1 MCGIAGIIG
10 REPLTPETVSR
21 VKRMNEELT
30 HRGPDGEGLFHD
42 GSTALAMRRL
52 SVIDVGGG
60 WQPLYNEDRSLVLV
74 ANGEIYNF
82 IELRSSLERRG
93 HRFRSG
99 SDCETILH
107 LYEEHGRRCVDY
119 LRGMFA
125 FALWDRKTGR
135 LLLGRDRMGEK
146 PLYLFEAPEGLVFAS
161 ELKALL
167 RSGMVPFELDPGSVD
182 LFFHYQYV
190 PDPLTLVRGVRRL
203 RAGHT
208 LEVSRHPWRMEET
221 GYWRMEEAPALAGNP
236 PDVIRN
242 ALEDLGGVMT
252 RSDVPVG
259 IALSGGLDS
268 SLVAA
273 LAAKYYSGVVHA
285 FSVGYPGRP
294 PHDERTDA
302 KAFADHLGIPFHDIE
317 IHQDAMVE
325 SFDKLNYWR
334 DEPIADISG
343 YGYYAVMRCAA
354 DLGIKVM
361 LQGQGG
367 DELFWGYPWLR
378 NAVKHSQRKAALRL
392 DGSVGALHYW
402 DDTFEWPR
410 LTPRAVAWWLRTLAS
425 RCGRGWKNYK
435 RDRMSPAEHLV
446 FYDLTPDFQSARTDL
461 PHVYGQDFMDRLEPS
476 SPYAPF
482 TCSQPWPQLD
492 VLMTRLACETY
503 LLGNGITQGDRLS
516 MASSVELRLPLLDHQ
531 LVETVIG
538 LRKNRPDSALAP
550 KAWLREAVKGFIPPW
565 VLDRPK
571 RGFEPPRRQWHQ
583 AIFAVYGDWLH
594 DGYLVKEGI
603 LTPPAAKSL
612 ALGPF
617 PAEAG
622 TPLSFK
628 ALVLETWCRQMSCLA
643 DTGRAVSYERFAS
656 ATT

>member
-1 MCGIAGIIG
+1 MCGIAGIVG
-10 REPLTPETVSR
+10 REPITIEVLSS
-21 VKRMNEELT
+21 VKRMNEELV

-42 GSTALAMRRL
+42 GFAALAMRRL

-60 WQPLYNEDRSLVLV
+60 FQPLYNEDRSVVLV

-82 IELRSSLERRG
+82 VELRSALEKTG
-93 HRFRSG
+93 HRFRTG

-107 LYEEHGRRCVDY
+107 LYEEHGRGCVNY

-125 FALWDRKTGR
+125 FALWDRKRSR
-135 LLLGRDRMGEK
+135 LLLARDRMGEK
-146 PLYLFEAPEGLVFAS
+146 PLYLFETPDGLVFAS

-167 RSGMVPFELDPGSVD
+167 RSGLVPFELEPGSVD

-190 PDPLTLVRGVRRL
+190 PDPLTAVRGVRRL

-208 LEVSRHPWRMEET
+208 LEVSLHPWMMEET
-221 GYWRMEEAPALAGNP
+221 AYWRMEEAPILDGHP

-242 ALEDLGGVMT
+242 TLEDLGEIMT

-273 LAAKYYSGVVHA
+273 LAAKYYPGVVHA

-294 PHDERTDA
+294 PYDERADA

-317 IHQDAMVE
+317 IHQGAMVE
-325 SFDKLNYWR
+325 TFESLNYWR

-354 DLGIKVM
+354 DHGVKVM

-367 DELFWGYPWLR
+367 DELFWGYPWLS
-378 NAVKHSQRKAALRL
+378 NAVKHSRRKAALRL
-392 DGSVGALHYW
+392 EGSTGPLQYW
-402 DDTFEWPR
+402 DEMFEWPR
-410 LTPRAVAWWLRTLAS
+410 LTPGAVAWWLRTFAH
-425 RCGRGWKNYK
+425 RCSRGWRNYR

-461 PHVYGQDFMDRLEPS
+461 PQVYGRRFMEQLEPS
-476 SPYAPF
+476 APYTPF
-482 TCSQPWPQLD
+482 TRPQPWPELD

-516 MASSVELRLPLLDHQ
+516 MASSVELRLPLLDHR

-538 LRKNRPDSALAP
+538 LRKNHPDSGLAP
-550 KAWLREAVKGFIPPW
+550 KAWLREAVHGFMPPW

-571 RGFEPPRRQWHQ
+571 RGFEPPRRQWHH
-583 AIFAVYGDWLH
+583 AIFSAHGEQLN
-594 DGYLVKEGI
+594 DGYLVNEGI

-612 ALGPF
+612 ADGPF
-617 PAEAG
+617 PVEAG

-628 ALVLETWCRQMSCLA
+628 ALVLEIWCRQMSCIA
-643 DTGRAVSYERFAS
+643 STGRAISYDGFAS